1 MYIYIIYVCFYI
13 IHTAYTCIYIYII
26 AICYYYRMQF
36 HQTASGSVHGLVF
49 VEGDRMYIMNLGS
62 ASVKAVLP

>member
-1 MYIYIIYVCFYI
+1 MCVFILYIQHIPV
-13 IHTAYTCIYIYII
+13 YIYII